1 ILREGYRVVSA
12 AKVSSSEVVEIYL
25 KELERLNIS
34 LGLDLSKGDDGQ
46 KNMAIAALTRVGIV
60 RAQKST
66 HGDQKVKDFQCLLE
80 ILPQN
85 NPVEVLKCA
94 VGVAYKHRHFL
105 TLRSNTNAWI
115 AGEMYFETAK
125 KIAAITD
132 GVWQQAL
139 SSGGKDHLGQLPAL
153 FFSRSAECDEE
164 VMELPS
170 DVGC

>member
-1 ILREGYRVVSA
+1 MV
-12 AKVSSSEVVEIYL
+12 
-25 KELERLNIS
+25 
-34 LGLDLSKGDDGQ
+34 
-46 KNMAIAALTRVGIV
+46 AALTEIGIME
-60 RAQKST
+60 AQKST
-66 HGDQKVKDFQCLLE
+66 HGDQKVKDFQRLLE

-105 TLRSNTNAWI
+105 TFRSNTTAWL
-115 AGEMYFETAK
+115 AGKMYFETAK